1 MKKSTFVFFI
11 LGMFFLLSIYIFAVE
26 TGEIKGSIQDEQ
38 GEMIPGIEITA
49 ESSSL
54 QGIRTVISLKNGNF
68 HFPLLPVGKYTL
80 TFKLAGFS
88 TYIQKDVVVHLGKV
102 TNLSIKMELSKLSE
116 EVTVTADAPLIDKTS
131 TDTSYHLNSEKLEK
145 IPVQNR
151 TVVDA
156 VKFTPGAAGVRVNT
170 RRGTSTE
177 GQPSF
182 RGEGEEGN

>member
-1 MKKSTFVFFI
+1 MIKSFFVFFI

-68 HFPLLPVGKYTL
+68 HFPLLTVGKYTL

-88 TYIQKDVVVHLGKV
+88 TYIQKNVVVHSALSTV
-102 TNLSIKMELSKLSE
+102 LLTVLLSIWSQKV
-116 EVTVTADAPLIDKTS
+116 EVMIFPENFRLCLWTKTFNLP
-131 TDTSYHLNSEKLEK
+131 DRNSFLL
-145 IPVQNR
+145 
-151 TVVDA
+151 
-156 VKFTPGAAGVRVNT
+156 
-170 RRGTSTE
+170 
-177 GQPSF
+177 
-182 RGEGEEGN
+182 